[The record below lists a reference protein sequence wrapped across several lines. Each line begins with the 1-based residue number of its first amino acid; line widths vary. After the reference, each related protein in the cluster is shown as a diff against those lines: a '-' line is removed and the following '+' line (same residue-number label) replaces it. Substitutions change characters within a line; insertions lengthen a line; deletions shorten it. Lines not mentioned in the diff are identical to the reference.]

1 MRFDI
6 EIPTCSEGVFV
17 PAGYGAPQQVVDCV
31 QLAEKLGY
39 HGVWGS
45 DFIAATPA
53 AGVPAGERPN
63 WYEPMVTLAY
73 AAAATSRIKLGTGLI
88 VLPNRDP
95 VILAKQA
102 ATLDQLS
109 AGRFALGVGIGAW
122 REELAAIAAW
132 RDRPHRGA
140 MLGEFVE
147 VIRRLLDHDAGPVSF
162 TGDYTAIRDVELIPK
177 PVQAPLPI
185 YMPGRNPASLERIA
199 RFGDGL
205 MVLGTRAAEQKK
217 ALTPVLE
224 SHGRDPA
231 EIDIVA
237 EAELHLGATH
247 EAAVAS
253 YRRTRLGQL
262 REATGRLDEV
272 LANNWIG
279 TAEGA
284 AESINRLREQGIDHV
299 NALHVAADT
308 LEERFEL
315 MHRFAEDVMPL
326 FG

>member
-6 EIPTCSEGVFV
+6 EIPTCGEGVFV
-17 PAGYGAPQQVVDCV
+17 SPGYASPQQVVECV
-31 QLAEKLGY
+31 QLAERLGF

-45 DFIAATPA
+45 DFIAMTPA

-63 WYEPMVTLAY
+63 WYEPMMTLAY
-73 AAAATSRIKLGTGLI
+73 AAAVTRKIKLGTGLI

-109 AGRFALGVGIGAW
+109 GGRFNLGVGIGAW

-132 RDRPHRGA
+132 RDRPHRGD
-140 MLGEFVE
+140 MLGEFVA
-147 VIRRLLDHDAGPVSF
+147 VIRSLLDPEAGPVTFS
-162 TGDYTAIRDVELIPK
+162 GKYTAIREVELHPK

-205 MVLGTRAAEQKK
+205 MVPGTRAGEQAE
-217 ALTPVLE
+217 ALSVLLE
-224 SHGRDPA
+224 SHGRDTS
-231 EIDIVA
+231 EVDVVA
-237 EAELHLGATH
+237 EAELHLGDTR
-247 EAAVAS
+247 EAAAAS
-253 YRRTRLGQL
+253 YRRTRLGRL

-279 TAEGA
+279 TPEDA
-284 AESINRLREQGIDHV
+284 AESINRVREQGIDHV
-299 NALHVAADT
+299 NALHVAADS

-315 MHRFAEDVMPL
+315 MHRFAEEVMPL
-326 FG
+326 IG